1 MGQVGSSGP
10 WSSSRHCHRG
20 KGVSSPYGLCERISI
35 LSPLERTVGRIERAC
50 PPRIIYSASRRS
62 VSLSLSLHLPNT
74 HPRKHEDAFAS
85 LSNPLPKPTRRCL
98 VSSKVKWEAGET
110 QADIFFS
117 REVSR
122 IFTSHRVV
130 RRGDC
135 SRHPPHR
142 CIQARIQ
149 YSNIARF
156 CESCFLVVV
165 ATSVST
171 TNSDRSPSFPFHLLV
186 SRKTSLVVL
195 APYLFR

>member
-10 WSSSRHCHRG
+10 WSSSRHCHRE

-62 VSLSLSLHLPNT
+62 VSLHLPNT

-85 LSNPLPKPTRRCL
+85 LSNSLPKPTRRCL

-122 IFTSHRVV
+122 IFTSQGCPS
-130 RRGDC
+130 RRLL
-135 SRHPPHR
+135 
-142 CIQARIQ
+142 A
-149 YSNIARF
+149 
-156 CESCFLVVV
+156 
-165 ATSVST
+165 
-171 TNSDRSPSFPFHLLV
+171 SPSSPLHTSTHTIFNHRTILRVLF
-186 SRKTSLVVL
+186 SRSSGYVCQ
-195 APYLFR
+195 YNQ

>member
-1 MGQVGSSGP
+1 
-10 WSSSRHCHRG
+10 
-20 KGVSSPYGLCERISI
+20 VSSPYGLCERISI
-35 LSPLERTVGRIERAC
+35 LSPLERTVGHIERAC

-62 VSLSLSLHLPNT
+62 VSLHLPNT

-110 QADIFFS
+110 QADIFFLEKFRKS
-117 REVSR
+117 
-122 IFTSHRVV
+122 TLPRVV
-130 RRGDC
+130 RRGDY

-171 TNSDRSPSFPFHLLV
+171 TNSDRSPSSPFLLLV